1 MLKIAPLLAGISC
14 IAFALSAQAQ
24 LAANPWKKNSPQP
37 APTSKIQAL
46 GQAQAEQARQ
56 VREAQIQR
64 ASARLQSQ
72 RAANMA
78 TPQVLEAQNQ
88 AADNIMG
95 NETSVATR
103 ASAANATRSG
113 DINLTPN
120 DGYMGD
126 NVASTDLTKAPAYA
140 NSDILPVDPWA
151 RARDRSG
158 IKTWRGS
165 GQHGKLNYIGEAT
178 TFGENYGQEMIAP
191 EVNRHNMI
199 VLTQHLRNLGYKI
212 PESYDQNIRDLPQN
226 YARQLRAA
234 YNSIGHGNNP
244 FDTVFAGFLDSFEE
258 ASGLDVENLL
268 FNSIDLLSID

>member
-14 IAFALSAQAQ
+14 LAFALSAQAQ
-24 LAANPWKKNSPQP
+24 LSANPWKKTSPQP

-56 VREAQIQR
+56 VRAAQIQR
-64 ASARLQSQ
+64 ASANLQSQ

-78 TPQVLEAQNQ
+78 TPQTLEAQNQ
-88 AADNIMG
+88 AADNLMRNG
-95 NETSVATR
+95 SRVTR
-103 ASAANATRSG
+103 SPAAQATRSG
-113 DINLTPN
+113 NINLTPN

-178 TFGENYGQEMIAP
+178 TYGEAMGQEMIAP